1 MYRQTRLNKTA
12 VASIPKG
19 IVSSAHPHC
28 SGVLFPPSSL
38 PMILSVVLVS
48 LLWLLKFKKGG
59 EVLYIIR
66 LNPLFTAN

>member
-1 MYRQTRLNKTA
+1 
-12 VASIPKG
+12 
-19 IVSSAHPHC
+19 
-28 SGVLFPPSSL
+28 
-38 PMILSVVLVS
+38 MILSVVLVS